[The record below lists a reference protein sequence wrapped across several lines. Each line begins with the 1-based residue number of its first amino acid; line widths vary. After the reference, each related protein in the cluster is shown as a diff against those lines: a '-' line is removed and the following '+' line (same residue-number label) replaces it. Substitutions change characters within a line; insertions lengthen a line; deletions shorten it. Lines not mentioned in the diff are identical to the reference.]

1 MFGKESASRPQPSLQ
16 HLLLIPPRRKS
27 PLSLSP
33 FPFVRSSLFTLCLFL
48 RRSPIRQ
55 ARTRKPVCFEWN
67 KLPLLPL
74 SLFFFEDLPS
84 RTKCK
89 VKCFEREAEARN
101 TELLLVRSLSR
112 SLRHNLNF
120 YFLRVFCILN
130 FPPPFH
136 PSFSIPA
143 TFECFIFSFL
153 GVQMI
158 LSFLFFIFTCPRG
171 GVGGICFCVRALS
184 VRFTSLRTCSP

>member
-1 MFGKESASRPQPSLQ
+1 MEQTSSS
-16 HLLLIPPRRKS
+16 S
-27 PLSLSP
+27 SLS
-33 FPFVRSSLFTLCLFL
+33 
-48 RRSPIRQ
+48 
-55 ARTRKPVCFEWN
+55 
-67 KLPLLPL
+67 
-74 SLFFFEDLPS
+74 FFFEDLPS

-89 VKCFEREAEARN
+89 VKCFERREAEARN
-101 TELLLVRSLSR
+101 TELLLVWSLSR
-112 SLRHNLNF
+112 SPRHNLNF

-143 TFECFIFSFL
+143 TFECFIFPFL

-184 VRFTSLRTCSP
+184 VRFTSLRTCSPWEYPCQNGTGVSISNASTSSWNIQYV